1 MSAPSAIPPRE
12 YGALYLYA
20 VDLPEAA
27 LRALAPPA
35 RGDGGPPPLA
45 GAVPDLLGSPA
56 LDPAQAELF
65 DLRDLAG
72 LGLSGYLMQGYDIP
86 EARLAPHRAAFDA
99 LGGFV
104 LLLRSEAAPEGAPL
118 APAAGLRFLARLETA
133 RPEISVTPLLSDTA
147 RGWGGPAGR
156 PAPGKA
162 PRPPLRLLAIAAA
175 GLVAIALWLW
185 LTLG

>member
-104 LLLRSEAAPEGAPL
+104 LLLRSEAAPEGALVSSPDEPL
-118 APAAGLRFLARLETA
+118 DRRRRGRIPAHPRSHDRC
-133 RPEISVTPLLSDTA
+133 R
-147 RGWGGPAGR
+147 AGR
-156 PAPGKA
+156 A
-162 PRPPLRLLAIAAA
+162 
-175 GLVAIALWLW
+175 
-185 LTLG
+185 